1 MPSHAQQ
8 QFIEHGA
15 DLGAGEH
22 GAQAVVRSA
31 AAERD
36 MWVGMASDVEC
47 ERRVEDFLVAIRRT
61 QHRHHP
67 LALGDVLAVHLD
79 VDLGAAS
86 PVRDRR
92 RPAQHLLDGAG
103 SHGFV
108 VAVPLDLFG
117 IRDERLQSDGQRV
130 LGGVAAGEREHEE
143 EELEFVCGQAELLTV
158 VAGDDAG
165 RNRAPD
171 VVGGVAP
178 LFGGELHGVS
188 EDRREDVGVAA
199 DPRSD

>member
-1 MPSHAQQ
+1 MKPSHAQQ
-8 QFIEHGA
+8 QFIQHGA
-15 DLGAGEH
+15 DLGAGQH

-36 MWVGMASDVEC
+36 MRVGLAADVER
-47 ERRVEDFLVAIRRT
+47 ERRVEDLLVAIRRT

-67 LALGDVLAVHLD
+67 LALGDVLTVHFD
-79 VDLGAAS
+79 VDLGAAG
-86 PVRDRR
+86 PVRHRR

-117 IRDERLQSDGQRV
+117 IRDERLQPDGQRV
-130 LGGVAAGEREHEE
+130 LGGIAAGKREHEE

-158 VAGDDAG
+158 VTGDDAG

-171 VVGGVAP
+171 VVGRIAP
-178 LFGGELHGVS
+178 FLGGEFHGVT
-188 EDRREDVGVAA
+188 EDRCETSA
-199 DPRSD
+199 SS